1 MKKVLMPLVFIM
13 LAVAPARAGVWVEDF
28 EPATFPPNGWSKSYE
43 FPVWLRS
50 TKCSGYGTGV
60 ASAKADFFNTYYIWT
75 VAGRWE
81 DLITLTVP
89 PTGAS
94 DSLKFD
100 HAYACY
106 SSTSGGEKDTLRIS
120 TSTDGGSNWTVLI
133 TLIGGRLGP
142 LNTGGYTAS
151 EFVPTAAQ
159 WATKMYTLPAGTNK
173 IKFMAKSAAGNNLYI
188 DNVKISSPSQAHDVC
203 AMSVRAP
210 AGPIT
215 PKAAVAPQV
224 LVKNMGQNTE
234 SFNVTCA
241 IAPIGGS
248 QVYSQT
254 LPVTN
259 LAAGA
264 TQTLTFANWTPD
276 SGEMYTVAGYTS
288 LAGDL
293 YAANDTTK
301 STPSAYYSPNR
312 VMVDQFTCTSCDPC
326 VAGND
331 TMNDVYRDLKDSLTL
346 IRTHVWWPTNNDPYY
361 LGRGPDTME
370 NRARRTY
377 NTVSYVPWVTV
388 GGIVHPNY
396 TEARA
401 YILNQRKI
409 AKPLTITLG
418 GWYSASGDSGVVTAV
433 IKATGRFPSASKAAL
448 TLRYA
453 ITEDSSF
460 YTGTNGDPE
469 HFQVLRD
476 MIPDNSGIPITIDK
490 GQTVADS
497 QKFTVYTGGVIPYTW
512 TEKNCQFVVYVQ
524 NDATKEVLQ
533 SATAKVQEITPL
545 GIELSEFT
553 ALAGNGTVTIK
564 WRTGSETDN
573 YLWLI
578 ERSTYPENGFARIT
592 EIEAANN
599 PNEQDYSFND
609 NTVEPFTDY
618 YYRLGGKDIKG
629 NITWY
634 GTVLVTSQGRVITE
648 FQLAP
653 GHPNP
658 CSNLTTFEYV
668 LPMPGEVS
676 ARIYD
681 ISGRLVSTLQEGRRN
696 AGVQQ
701 AVWDLRNDAGQAAAN
716 GIYFFRM
723 TAGGQTATRKITV
736 LR

>member
-1 MKKVLMPLVFIM
+1 MKKTLIAMVLVT
-13 LAVAPARAGVWVEDF
+13 LAVLPALAGVWVEDF
-28 EPATFPPNGWSKSYE
+28 EPATFPPDGWSKSYN
-43 FPVWLRS
+43 FPIWSRS

-60 ASAKADFFNTYYIWT
+60 ASAKADFYNTYYIWT

-81 DLITLTVP
+81 DLITLDVP

-106 SSTSGGEKDTLRIS
+106 SSASGGEKDTLRIS
-120 TSTDGGSNWTVLI
+120 TSTDGGSNWTELI

-142 LNTGGYTAS
+142 LNTGGYTATD
-151 EFVPTAAQ
+151 FVPTAAQ
-159 WATKMYTLPAGTNK
+159 WATKMYTIPTGTNK

-188 DNVKISSPSQAHDVC
+188 DNVKISSPSPAHDVC

-215 PKAAVAPQV
+215 PKASVSPQV

-234 SFNVTCA
+234 SFNTTCN

-264 TQTLTFANWTPD
+264 TQTLTFPSWSPD
-276 SGEMYTVAGYTS
+276 SGEMYTVSGITS

-293 YAANDTTK
+293 YAANDTNQ

-312 VMVDQFTCTSCDPC
+312 VMVDQFTCTSCAPC

-377 NTVSYVPWVTV
+377 NTVSYVPWITV

-401 YILNQRKI
+401 YILSQKKI
-409 AKPLTITLG
+409 AQPLTISLE
-418 GWYSASGDSGVVTAV
+418 GWYDASGDSGVITAV
-433 IKATGRFPSASKAAL
+433 IKATGRFLAASKASL

-453 ITEDSSF
+453 ITEDSSL
-460 YTGTNGDPE
+460 YTGTNGDPI
-469 HFQVLRD
+469 HHQVLRD
-476 MIPDNSGIPITIDK
+476 MIPDNNGVPIAIDK
-490 GQTVADS
+490 DQTVVNS
-497 QKFTVYTGGVIPYTW
+497 QKYTIYTGGVVPYTW

-524 NDATKEVLQ
+524 NDVTKEVLQ
-533 SATAKVQEITPL
+533 SATCGLNAIPPSAVELCAFTGMAVNG
-545 GIELSEFT
+545 GIALQWRTSSEFEN
-553 ALAGNGTVTIK
+553 A
-564 WRTGSETDN
+564 E
-573 YLWLI
+573 WLI
-578 ERSTYPENGFARIT
+578 ERSTSPGEGFIRIA
-592 EIEAANN
+592 EVAAENN
-599 PNEQDYSFND
+599 PNGHIYSYTD
-609 NTVEPFTDY
+609 RTTQPYTDY
-618 YYRLGGKDIKG
+618 YYRLGDKDIHGK
-629 NITWY
+629 ITWNS
-634 GTVLVTSQGRVITE
+634 TVLITSQGVAITK
-648 FQLAP
+648 FWLAA
-653 GHPNP
+653 GRPNP
-658 CSNLTTFEYV
+658 CRDQATFEYA
-668 LPMPGEVS
+668 LPQPGEVS
-676 ARIYD
+676 IRIFD
-681 ISGRLVSTLQEGRRN
+681 ICGRLVSTLPMGPQN
-696 AGVQQ
+696 AGLQQ
-701 AVWDLRNDAGQAAAN
+701 AVWDLRDNTGKPAAN
-716 GIYFFRM
+716 GVYFFRM
-723 TAGGQTATRKITV
+723 TAGEHTATRKITV